1 MSEGKR
7 TAPRGLVGRVVS
19 NKASKTITVLVERRV
34 EHPLYKKYVRRSSKV
49 HAHDEDGTCRP
60 GDIVRVVECRPVS
73 KTKTWRLD
81 EVLERREA

>member
-7 TAPRGLVGRVVS
+7 AAPRSLVGRVVS

-49 HAHDEDGTCRP
+49 HAHDESGSCQE

-73 KTKTWRLD
+73 KTKAWRLD
-81 EVLERREA
+81 EILERREA

>member
-1 MSEGKR
+1 MSEGR
-7 TAPRGLVGRVVS
+7 RMAPRGLVGRVVS

-49 HAHDEDGTCRP
+49 HAHDEDGACRL